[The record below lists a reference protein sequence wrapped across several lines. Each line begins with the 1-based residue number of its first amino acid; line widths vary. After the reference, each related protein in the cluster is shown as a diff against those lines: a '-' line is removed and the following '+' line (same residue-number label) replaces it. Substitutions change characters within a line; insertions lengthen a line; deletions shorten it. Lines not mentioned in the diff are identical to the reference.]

1 MNLLGSYISFV
12 PIFQNGKSKKKK
24 KFQKWKKII
33 QQYNENTIT
42 RAEYVKMMSH
52 YYADSL

>member
-1 MNLLGSYISFV
+1 ME
-12 PIFQNGKSKKKK
+12 
-24 KFQKWKKII
+24 KII

-52 YYADSL
+52 YYADNL